1 MTKLIGLDG
10 RLCSPL
16 GIFPDLPIEFGGK
29 TILINVVVM
38 DGPMDY
44 NILLDCDFIYAMS
57 VVVSS
62 LF

>member
-1 MTKLIGLDG
+1 MMELISFDG

-16 GIFPDLPIEFGGK
+16 GILANLPIKLSGK

-44 NILLDCDFIYAMS
+44 DILLDCDFIYAMS